1 MIDTEVVTNAA
12 DTGHDGPFDA
22 EGLTVGRAAA
32 LVGISVRTLHHWDVI
47 GLVRP
52 SGRTWSGYR
61 MYSSDDIARM
71 HRVLVYR
78 ELGFPLAEIARL
90 LDDPAIDTREQLR
103 RQRSELLDRIS
114 RLQGMVGAVDRM
126 LEASTSG
133 MRLTAEEQVA
143 IFGDDWNPAWVT
155 EAEERW
161 GNSPQW
167 AQYAERAV
175 DRTAADWAD
184 IATATDAFNA
194 DLAAAKRDGVKP
206 GSETANALAE
216 RHRTLM
222 AHYFD
227 CTHSMQ
233 VCLGRRFI
241 EEPGYAEYYDAL
253 EPGLTIWFRDVIFA
267 NAEANGI
274 DPDSA
279 TWE

>member
-1 MIDTEVVTNAA
+1 MTSAA
-12 DTGHDGPFDA
+12 DTGHDDETSRP
-22 EGLTVGRAAA
+22 EELTVGRAAA

-47 GLVRP
+47 GVVRP

-61 MYSSDDIARM
+61 LYSADDIARI

-90 LDDPAIDTREQLR
+90 LDDPEVDAQRQLR
-103 RQRSELLDRIS
+103 RQRAELVERIS
-114 RLQGMVGAVDRM
+114 RLQDMVGAVDRM
-126 LEASTSG
+126 LAATRAG
-133 MRLTAEEQVA
+133 MRLTPEEQVA
-143 IFGDDWNPAWVT
+143 IFGDDWNPAWVS

-167 AQYAERAV
+167 AQYAERAM
-175 DRTAADWAD
+175 DRTADEWTE
-184 IATATDAFNA
+184 IATATDAFHA
-194 DLAAAKRDGVKP
+194 DLAAAKRSGRAADSP
-206 GSETANALAE
+206 AANALAE
-216 RHRTLM
+216 RHRALM
-222 AHYFD
+222 SHYFD

-233 VCLGRRFI
+233 VCLARRFI

-253 EPGLTIWFRDVIFA
+253 EPGLTVWFRDVIFA
-267 NAEANGI
+267 NAQANGI